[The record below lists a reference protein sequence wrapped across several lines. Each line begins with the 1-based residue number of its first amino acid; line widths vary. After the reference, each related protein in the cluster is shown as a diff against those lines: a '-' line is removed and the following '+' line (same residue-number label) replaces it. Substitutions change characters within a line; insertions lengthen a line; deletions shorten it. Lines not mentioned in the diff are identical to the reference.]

1 MEKILG
7 IIASP
12 RKLGNS
18 EILVKAIVRELG
30 PQYQLNL
37 LRLSDF
43 TIKPCIGC
51 YQCLFKGKCVLD
63 DDLGA
68 IIDALADCD
77 AFILAVPTYFLGA
90 NARLKDLL
98 DRGLSF
104 YARAQELW
112 HKPSVAVG
120 IAGIAGKEGSTRLDI
135 HRFQKIMLSKAKA
148 TRILYGALPG
158 EIFLDAAN
166 RQAVKEMAAALTGA
180 AEPPTPVA
188 CPLCGGDTFRFLDET
203 RVRCML
209 CSNPGR
215 VMTDGG
221 ALRFEIDKTGH
232 DLFFADEI
240 ALTHQSWLMDMK
252 ARFLENKAQ
261 LKAISADYRQ
271 DGHWI
276 KPVRDDVPSDA
287 DPEHQ
292 R

>member
-1 MEKILG
+1 MKKLLG
-7 IIASP
+7 IIGSP

-18 EILVKAIVRELG
+18 EILVKAISREIGTDHDLS
-30 PQYQLNL
+30 L

-43 TIKPCIGC
+43 RIMPCIGC

-63 DDLGA
+63 DDMGA
-68 IIDALADCD
+68 VIDALADCD

-104 YARAQELW
+104 YARAEQLW

-120 IAGIAGKEGSTRLDI
+120 IAGIAGKEGCTRLEI
-135 HRFQKIMLSKAKA
+135 HRFQKIMLSEVKA

-158 EIFLDAAN
+158 EVFLSEEN
-166 RQAVKEMAAALTGA
+166 RQAVKELATALIGP

-188 CPLCGGDTFRFLDET
+188 CPLCGGDTFRFLDTE

-215 VMTDGG
+215 MVTDGG
-221 ALRFEIDKTGH
+221 VPRFEIDKTGH

-240 ALTHQSWLMDMK
+240 ALAHQSWLMDMK
-252 ARFLENKAQ
+252 ERFLKNKAQ
-261 LKAISADYRQ
+261 LKEISGEYRK

-276 KPVRDDVPSDA
+276 KPAAKETPPA
-287 DPEHQ
+287 
-292 R
+292 

>member
-18 EILVKAIVRELG
+18 EILAKAIVREMG

-43 TIKPCIGC
+43 TLKPCIGC

-63 DDLGA
+63 DDLG
-68 IIDALADCD
+68 IVVDALADCD
-77 AFILAVPTYFLGA
+77 AFILSVPTYFLGA

-104 YARAQELW
+104 YARAPELW

-135 HRFQKIMLSKAKA
+135 HRFQKIMLSQVKA

-158 EIFLDAAN
+158 EVFLDAAN

-180 AEPPTPVA
+180 AEPPTSVA

-215 VMTDGG
+215 MVIDGG
-221 ALRFEIDKTGH
+221 APRFEIEKTGH
-232 DLFFADEI
+232 DLFFAEEI
-240 ALTHQSWLMDMK
+240 AMAHHSWLLDMK

-261 LKAISADYRQ
+261 LKAISADYRK

-276 KPVRDDVPSDA
+276 KPLRNEPALGAEAES
-287 DPEHQ
+287 Q
-292 R
+292 

>member
-1 MEKILG
+1 MKKLLG
-7 IIASP
+7 IIGSP

-18 EILVKAIVRELG
+18 EILVKAISREIG
-30 PQYQLNL
+30 TRHALNL

-43 TIKPCIGC
+43 RIAPCIGC
-51 YQCLFKGKCVLD
+51 YQCLKGKCVLD
-63 DDLGA
+63 DDLGV

-77 AFILAVPTYFLGA
+77 AFVLAVPTYFLGA

-104 YARAQELW
+104 YARARELW

-135 HRFQKIMLSKAKA
+135 HRFQKIMLSRVKA

-158 EIFLDAAN
+158 EVFLSAEN
-166 RQAVKEMAAALTGA
+166 RKAVKEMADALIGE

-188 CPLCGGDTFRFLDET
+188 CPRCGGDTFRFIDAE

-215 VMTDGG
+215 MTMTDG
-221 ALRFEIDKTGH
+221 APRFDIEKT
-232 DLFFADEI
+232 FEDEI
-240 ALTHQSWLMDMK
+240 ALAHQRWLMDMK
-252 ARFLENKAQ
+252 ERFLKNKAR
-261 LKAISADYRQ
+261 LKEISGDYRK
-271 DGHWI
+271 DGRWI
-276 KPVRDDVPSDA
+276 KPA
-287 DPEHQ
+287 PEKTPPA
-292 R
+292 

>member
-1 MEKILG
+1 MKKLLG
-7 IIASP
+7 IIGSP

-18 EILVKAIVRELG
+18 EILVKAISREIGTDHDLS
-30 PQYQLNL
+30 L

-43 TIKPCIGC
+43 SIKPCIGC

-68 IIDALADCD
+68 VIDALADCD

-104 YARAQELW
+104 YGRAEQLW

-135 HRFQKIMLSKAKA
+135 HRFQKIMLSKVKA

-158 EIFLDAAN
+158 EVFLSAEN

-188 CPLCGGDTFRFLDET
+188 CPLCGGDTFRFLDAE

-215 VMTDGG
+215 MVTDGG
-221 ALRFEIDKTGH
+221 IPRFEIDKSGH

-240 ALTHQSWLMDMK
+240 ALAHQSWLMDMK
-252 ARFLENKAQ
+252 ERFLKNKAR
-261 LKAISADYRQ
+261 LKEISGEYRK

-276 KPVRDDVPSDA
+276 KPVP
-287 DPEHQ
+287 PEAPPA
-292 R
+292 

>member
-1 MEKILG
+1 MKKLLG
-7 IIASP
+7 IIGSP

-18 EILVKAIVRELG
+18 EILVKAISREIGADHDLS
-30 PQYQLNL
+30 L

-43 TIKPCIGC
+43 SIRPCIGC
-51 YQCLFKGKCVLD
+51 YQCLFKGKCVID

-68 IIDALADCD
+68 VIDALADCD

-104 YARAQELW
+104 YARAEQLW

-135 HRFQKIMLSKAKA
+135 HRFQKIMLSEVKA

-158 EIFLDAAN
+158 EVFLSEEN
-166 RQAVKEMAAALTGA
+166 RQAVKELAAALIGEA
-180 AEPPTPVA
+180 DPPTPVA
-188 CPLCGGDTFRFLDET
+188 CPLCGGDTFRFMDGY

-215 VMTDGG
+215 MVTEDG
-221 ALRFEIDKTGH
+221 APRFEIEKTGH

-252 ARFLENKAQ
+252 ERFLKNKAR
-261 LKAISADYRQ
+261 LKEISGEYRK
-271 DGHWI
+271 DGRWI
-276 KPVRDDVPSDA
+276 KPAASERISGPASG
-287 DPEHQ
+287 
-292 R
+292 